1 MADER
6 RCVERRFVSVDD
18 ISGWLAGYARPPK
31 YATEHVLTTKLVPGG
46 STADLYTEAWRHHIE
61 ELIGNGL
68 CQGVTV
74 VVYNADDYYK
84 GDGTACVN
92 LSEDPS

>member
-1 MADER
+1 MADET

-18 ISGWLAGYARPPK
+18 ISGWLAGYATPPK
-31 YATEHVLTTKLVPGG
+31 YAIEHVLRTRLAPGG

-61 ELIGNGL
+61 ELIGSGL